1 MKGLKY
7 QEKETETLEEQNSFE
22 KKIDLDLNILMK
34 TGLIVLKIK
43 QNFYQLVEVMD
54 FQFLAKIL

>member
-1 MKGLKY
+1 MRGLKY
-7 QEKETETLEEQNSFE
+7 EEKEIETPEERNWFE

-43 QNFYQLVEVMD
+43 QSFYQLVEVMD
-54 FQFLAKIL
+54 FQFLAKTL

>member
-43 QNFYQLVEVMD
+43 QSFYQLVEVMD

>member
-1 MKGLKY
+1 MRGLKY

-43 QNFYQLVEVMD
+43 QSFYQLVEVMD